1 MQRKIEKWTNTYAIA
16 GRYGTKAIRV
26 NFNKHV
32 KLDSYSSD
40 LEEADSRILFHVA
53 KATEMNAPK
62 RIIIGSVDTDVASMC
77 PRAVHLLYLQ
87 QLFFKLA
94 LKIKSDL
101 FLYMMLLRV
110 LVQKFL

>member
-1 MQRKIEKWTNTYAIA
+1 MQRKTEKWTNPHAIA
-16 GRYGTKAIRV
+16 GGCKDGTEAIRV
-26 NFNKHV
+26 NCSEHV

-40 LEEADSRILFHVA
+40 LEKADSRILFRVG

-62 RIIIGSVDTDVASMC
+62 RIIIDTDVASMC
-77 PRAVHLLYLQ
+77 PRAVHLLHLQ
-87 QLFFKLA
+87 QFFFKLA

-110 LVQKFL
+110 LEQKFL